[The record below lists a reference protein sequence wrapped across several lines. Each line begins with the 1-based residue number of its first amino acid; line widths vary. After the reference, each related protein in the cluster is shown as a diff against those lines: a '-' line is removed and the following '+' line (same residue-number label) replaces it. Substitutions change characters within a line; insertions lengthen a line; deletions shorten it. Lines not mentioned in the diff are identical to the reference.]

1 MLFSLALPQRG
12 SAQAQ
17 QPSVPAGN
25 APQEAPAQ
33 GKRPPRI
40 IVRPELVIVPV
51 TVKDGSGRLVGD
63 IRQDEFRILCDGVD
77 QKIASFSSEP
87 VPLSAVVLLDSDLPD
102 RAVNQVQK
110 SLAAIAAGFGPS
122 DEVAI
127 VTFAQYPTTVA
138 DFSTNNDR
146 LFTQLKRLELGSH
159 PTQEIVSP
167 TTAGASINGKPQLTS
182 TGIAPHGSKRSVST
196 KTLHD
201 ALYSAGEMLQDRGRD
216 RRKIIFLISDG
227 SNSSH
232 NVHTLD
238 ETLHFLLSADVSV
251 YSISITRAV
260 PIGRSLVQHGQ
271 TQLEQYAVDTGGD
284 TFFGAKQVDLERLYS
299 DLTEE
304 ARNQYTLTFSPQGIH
319 TDQDYHDIE
328 VRVRR
333 PGLHIRARG
342 GFYQSAIAVGR

>member
-1 MLFSLALPQRG
+1 MVASLALPPRTR
-12 SAQAQ
+12 SQAQ
-17 QPSVPAGN
+17 QPSAPAGG
-25 APQEAPAQ
+25 APPAGSEQ

-40 IVRPELVIVPV
+40 TVRPELVIVPV
-51 TVKDGSGRLVGD
+51 TVKDSSGRLVGD
-63 IRQDEFRILCDGVD
+63 IRQEEFRILCDGVE
-77 QKIASFSSEP
+77 QRIASFSSEP
-87 VPLSAVVLLDSDLPD
+87 VPLSAVVLIDNDLPD

-122 DEVAI
+122 DEAAI
-127 VTFAQYPTTVA
+127 VTYAQYPTTVA

-159 PTQEIVSP
+159 ATQVIVDP
-167 TTAGASINGKPQLTS
+167 TTAGPSINGKPAPTA
-182 TGIAPHGSKRSVST
+182 TGIPLHGSKRSVST

-232 NVHTLD
+232 NVHSLE

-251 YSISITRAV
+251 YSISITRTV
-260 PIGRSLVQHGQ
+260 PFGRSLVQHGQ

-284 TFFGAKQVDLERLYS
+284 SFFGAKQADLERLYS

-342 GFYQSAIAVGR
+342 GYYQSAIAVGR